1 MNDFMIKLEKII
13 SSGDQTINDKVFGVN
28 YLEQLKYL
36 LISDLKNLN
45 ENDLEKLNKALKNT
59 NSLKNQYENLH
70 RIIYFSINL
79 YKDSYSKIKSLYDN
93 DTLSIVIDGYKTISF
108 FDKKS
113 EKNNITL
120 SVLKNMG
127 LVITQNSIITEKIA
141 SDSIILDI
149 KSEKKTND
157 IIN

>member
-1 MNDFMIKLEKII
+1 MFIFIKIL
-13 SSGDQTINDKVFGVN
+13 SRLN
-28 YLEQLKYL
+28 
-36 LISDLKNLN
+36 NL
-45 ENDLEKLNKALKNT
+45 
-59 NSLKNQYENLH
+59 S
-70 RIIYFSINL
+70 
-79 YKDSYSKIKSLYDN
+79 
-93 DTLSIVIDGYKTISF
+93 ISF